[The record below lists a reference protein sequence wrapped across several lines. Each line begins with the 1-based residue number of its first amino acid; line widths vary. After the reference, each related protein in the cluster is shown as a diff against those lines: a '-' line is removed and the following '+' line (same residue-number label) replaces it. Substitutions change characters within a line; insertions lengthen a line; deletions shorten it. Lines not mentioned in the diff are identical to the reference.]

1 MGVLNFFF
9 VYIKI
14 KHNLTKKYVRYPNF
28 EFKRNVS
35 EKKYVVASWPL
46 LLRVSRLVLNAGSFL
61 FLNVT
66 FSRHLEQNF
75 YQCVKTIEN
84 KVLQIQFDLNK
95 TKIMPKFSLAIF
107 DKNKIYDSKLQ

>member
-1 MGVLNFFF
+1 MAAV
-9 VYIKI
+9 I
-14 KHNLTKKYVRYPNF
+14 T
-28 EFKRNVS
+28 
-35 EKKYVVASWPL
+35 
-46 LLRVSRLVLNAGSFL
+46 RLEISVECRIILV
-61 FLNVT
+61 LNVT

-95 TKIMPKFSLAIF
+95 TKIMPKFCLAIF